1 MVEREGGEQLLNVH
15 EVREFDDD
23 PCCIVWPAARVLL
36 LWLQTNLEAQLGATL
51 RGAKIIELRA
61 GTGFLALS
69 LANAGAQNILA
80 VEGAEHGFMNL
91 EHNISTSR
99 TTAVTPLQW
108 DWEKQ
113 PDIPSEV
120 PPVLDLVLGS
130 DIVYP
135 RHYNGDALCGTVFR
149 LLTRGLEVEPLVLLS
164 LCDRAII
171 SDSSTASSSLRIFL
185 KHARVSE
192 LPVSEEVFLAALGT
206 SAGGKHE
213 DPGAASGT
221 ESHIRM
227 FWITASDERNICCSE
242 CGTFSRCSDVENPA
256 LIRYIFSNG
265 VGKIQVCV
273 KTCSL
278 ANDL

>member
-1 MVEREGGEQLLNVH
+1 MVERKGGEKLLKLH
-15 EVREFDDD
+15 DVREFDDD

-36 LWLQTNLEAQLGATL
+36 LWLQHDMDMQLGATL
-51 RGAKIIELRA
+51 RGAKIIELGA

-69 LANAGAQNILA
+69 LANARVQNIVA
-80 VEGAEHGFMNL
+80 VEGAEHGYMNL
-91 EHNISTSR
+91 EYNISTSSA
-99 TTAVTPLQW
+99 TAVTPLQW

-135 RHYNGDALCGTVFR
+135 RYYNCDALCRTVFR
-149 LLTRGLEVEPLVLLS
+149 LLTRGLDVEPLVLLS

-171 SDSSTASSSLRIFL
+171 SDSGTVVSSLRIFFEACEKWSL
-185 KHARVSE
+185 KVCE
-192 LPVSEEVFLAALGT
+192 LPVSDKVFLAALGT
-206 SAGGKHE
+206 SE

-227 FWITASDERNICCSE
+227 FRITNSPERGVCYSESD
-242 CGTFSRCSDVENPA
+242 TFSRCSDVENT
-256 LIRYIFSNG
+256 RR
-265 VGKIQVCV
+265 
-273 KTCSL
+273 
-278 ANDL
+278 

>member
-51 RGAKIIELRA
+51 RGAKIIELGA

-149 LLTRGLEVEPLVLLS
+149 PLTRGLEVEPLVLLS

-171 SDSSTASSSLRIFL
+171 SDSSTASSSLRVFL
-185 KHARVSE
+185 KHAR
-192 LPVSEEVFLAALGT
+192 
-206 SAGGKHE
+206 
-213 DPGAASGT
+213 SG
-221 ESHIRM
+221 R
-227 FWITASDERNICCSE
+227 
-242 CGTFSRCSDVENPA
+242 SRCPNFRSARQSFWQLWEPVRVANM
-256 LIRYIFSNG
+256 
-265 VGKIQVCV
+265 KIQVPHPGPRAISECFGSRRQMSATSV
-273 KTCSL
+273 VLNVARLVAAVMWKTRR
-278 ANDL
+278 

>member
-1 MVEREGGEQLLNVH
+1 MVERGGGEELLKAH

-36 LWLQTNLEAQLGATL
+36 HWLQTNLEMQLGATL
-51 RGAKIIELRA
+51 RGAKIVELGA

-69 LANAGAQNILA
+69 LANAGVQNILA
-80 VEGAEHGFMNL
+80 VEGAEQGYMNL

-99 TTAVTPLQW
+99 TTVVMPLQW

-120 PPVLDLVLGS
+120 PTALDFVFGS

-135 RHYNGDALCGTVFR
+135 RYYNCDALCRIVLR
-149 LLTRGLEVEPLVLLS
+149 LLSRGLEVEPLVLLS

-171 SDSSTASSSLRIFL
+171 SDAGTVLSSLRSFFEACEKWSL
-185 KHARVSE
+185 NVSE
-192 LPVSEEVFLAALGT
+192 LPVSDEIFSAALGT
-206 SAGGKHE
+206 SWGGKHE

-221 ESHIRM
+221 ESHIRI
-227 FWITASDERNICCSE
+227 FRITASAQRSTCCSE
-242 CGTFSRCSDVENPA
+242 CGRFSRTDVETQ
-256 LIRYIFSNG
+256 R
-265 VGKIQVCV
+265 
-273 KTCSL
+273 
-278 ANDL
+278 

>member
-1 MVEREGGEQLLNVH
+1 MVDREGGENVLNVH

-36 LWLQTNLEAQLGATL
+36 RWLQTNLEMQLGARL
-51 RGAKIIELRA
+51 RGAKIIELGA

-69 LANAGAQNILA
+69 LANAGAQNVLA
-80 VEGAEHGFMNL
+80 VEGAQHGYMNL
-91 EHNISTSR
+91 EHNISTSGA
-99 TTAVTPLQW
+99 TAVMPLQW

-135 RHYNGDALCGTVFR
+135 RYYNCNALCRTVSR
-149 LLTRGLEVEPLVLLS
+149 LLTRGLDVEPLVL

-171 SDSSTASSSLRIFL
+171 SDSGTVLSSLRDFFGACEKWSL
-185 KHARVSE
+185 KVSE
-192 LPVSEEVFLAALGT
+192 LPVSDEVFLAALGT
-206 SAGGKHE
+206 SVCGKHE

-227 FWITASDERNICCSE
+227 FRITVSAERGKCCSE
-242 CGTFSRCSDVENPA
+242 CDTFSGSSEAENPA
-256 LIRYIFSNG
+256 LTQDIFE
-265 VGKIQVCV
+265 
-273 KTCSL
+273 
-278 ANDL
+278 